1 MPHARVAL
9 YLLGLTAGVLL
20 LALVPAIGQDRS
32 VSPAEDPIQAKLLEV
47 GRTYKTFGRVDD
59 EMRWAPTLC
68 REPNRPMA
76 RYSASKDADTHGQKL
91 YSLFARDPSAYL
103 KRLAEQPVGQVIVKQ
118 SWVPEAVTD
127 ETELKK
133 VPRLVDRP
141 PYPVITTPGGAPS
154 PDAFIPYAR
163 KDDRIYKAT
172 KQADLFVMLKMK
184 PDTRDTDQGWV
195 YATLSADGKKVT
207 ASGKIASCTA
217 CHEQTKQDRMFG
229 LPGAR

>member
-1 MPHARVAL
+1 MSPARVAL
-9 YLLGLTAGVLL
+9 YLLGLTAVVLL
-20 LALVPAIGQDRS
+20 IAFVPAIGQDRP
-32 VSPAEDPIQAKLLEV
+32 PAPSDDPIQAKLLEI

-68 REPNRPMA
+68 REPNPPVA

-91 YSLFARDPSAYL
+91 YSLFARDASAYL
-103 KRLAEQPVGQVIVKQ
+103 SRLAEQPVGQVIVKQ

-127 ETELKK
+127 EAELKK
-133 VPRLVDRP
+133 VPRVVDKPR
-141 PYPVITTPGGAPS
+141 YPVITVTRGAPS
-154 PDAFIPYAR
+154 PDAFVPYAR
-163 KDDRIYKAT
+163 KDDRVYKAT

-184 PDTRDTDQGWV
+184 ADTPNTDQGWV

-207 ASGKIASCTA
+207 ASGKIASCMA